1 MNLGN
6 ASGVIVRRAAVT
18 SPDADAFVARRG
30 AETLLAAVP
39 DRDAWAVLC
48 LRRVSLHLGR
58 HGRSLPPDSHWLA
71 EEVERLRRTAARPG
85 FGPVPPQAQAVLFR
99 DHSELLACLARD
111 GLAGLLVARWWWHVL
126 LPGADLPGSVE
137 SLWIAEAMHVPTALH
152 RLATTG
158 EVLAF
163 VRQLGDAGSRRV
175 ADATIR
181 AHGLLGLVTVADGTS
196 TRQRA
201 DSRVP
206 PVIVE
211 AKPIH
216 AEVRAALPEVFGK
229 GLSRSQRML
238 LTAGLALVRMPR
250 VVRTAKF
257 ATALPVLLAVAESD
271 GQAAEAAPVRGEG
284 GERHAPS
291 ARRVSFEPIPASA
304 RPEEATTVHGSPA
317 SLPDVAFAGSHPAAG
332 SEGAQGVG
340 RELPRRR
347 TLPQGTPKMSIKGN
361 GDTFTRHDTVE
372 RVGTASTGPPLTST
386 VPSEVP
392 TPCMAVEPVL
402 DDAARAIASRF
413 GGVFFLANLALS
425 LGLYSDFSRPMDPVL
440 DLPFWDFLA
449 LAGEGLVEDAGTDP
463 VWQLL
468 AELSGRTPGEPAGS
482 GRRAPD
488 AWRMPAEWCEPF
500 RNFRRPWRW
509 RSRHGRLQVLH
520 GAGFVV
526 VDVARHGRSVARQ
539 LAAELAPYRA
549 CGFSRLVRDGDLQM
563 PALDGWAHWRAWLM
577 PYLKRRLALALGTG
591 SAAALRRMLR
601 LSARVV
607 IRTGRVEVRMHLS
620 DLPIAVRLAGL
631 DRNTGWIP
639 AAGRSVDFIFGVEDV
654 AEH

>member
-1 MNLGN
+1 M
-6 ASGVIVRRAAVT
+6 AI
-18 SPDADAFVARRG
+18 
-30 AETLLAAVP
+30 E
-39 DRDAWAVLC
+39 
-48 LRRVSLHLGR
+48 
-58 HGRSLPPDSHWLA
+58 
-71 EEVERLRRTAARPG
+71 
-85 FGPVPPQAQAVLFR
+85 
-99 DHSELLACLARD
+99 
-111 GLAGLLVARWWWHVL
+111 
-126 LPGADLPGSVE
+126 
-137 SLWIAEAMHVPTALH
+137 
-152 RLATTG
+152 
-158 EVLAF
+158 
-163 VRQLGDAGSRRV
+163 
-175 ADATIR
+175 
-181 AHGLLGLVTVADGTS
+181 
-196 TRQRA
+196 
-201 DSRVP
+201 
-206 PVIVE
+206 
-211 AKPIH
+211 
-216 AEVRAALPEVFGK
+216 
-229 GLSRSQRML
+229 
-238 LTAGLALVRMPR
+238 
-250 VVRTAKF
+250 
-257 ATALPVLLAVAESD
+257 
-271 GQAAEAAPVRGEG
+271 
-284 GERHAPS
+284 
-291 ARRVSFEPIPASA
+291 
-304 RPEEATTVHGSPA
+304 
-317 SLPDVAFAGSHPAAG
+317 
-332 SEGAQGVG
+332 
-340 RELPRRR
+340 
-347 TLPQGTPKMSIKGN
+347 GN
-361 GDTFTRHDTVE
+361 GDTVTRHDTVE

-402 DDAARAIASRF
+402 DGAARAIASRF

-468 AELSGRTPGEPAGS
+468 AELAGRTPGEPAGS

-526 VDVARHGRSVARQ
+526 VDVARHGRSVVRQ

-577 PYLKRRLALALGTG
+577 PYLKRHGWIMSVHPKQDGQARVALQ
-591 SAAALRRMLR
+591 AAVLR

-639 AAGRSVDFIFGVEDV
+639 AAGRSVDVIFGVEDA